1 MRTRVMAR
9 KLLLLLISFLLVS
22 VAAGSAWAKPS
33 VSSVRIGVHADKTRF
48 VLELSEEP
56 SYRIF
61 TLTNPARVVIDL
73 PELTW
78 QLPKDQLTEEQLPTN
93 DQGLIKALRYGLFA
107 AGTSRV
113 VLDMRGPVGV
123 KSVLSLPAGDSGNFR
138 LVVDLQS
145 VSSDVFFNPQER
157 QAIVSKTPLPTARA
171 AVPEIAALP
180 KKDTDRRPTI
190 VIDAGHG
197 GVDPGAIG
205 VSGTYEKVLALDY
218 ARELKRALE
227 GTGRFRVVMTR
238 NKDIFIRLRDRIALA
253 QKAEGDLF
261 VSLHANTFRTNVIKG
276 ASVYTLSED
285 ASDAEAAALA
295 KKENT
300 ADVIAGLNFGGQT
313 EDVSMILI
321 DLAQRETM
329 NLSKNF
335 ANELVGELGKVTKLL
350 KNTHRFAG
358 FAVLKSPTIPS
369 VLVEIGYM
377 SNREEERLLLS
388 AAHRKTVTG
397 SIVKAVER
405 FFTWQESLRRS

>member
-1 MRTRVMAR
+1 MAR
-9 KLLLLLISFLLVS
+9 KLLLLLAIFVLLPI
-22 VAAGSAWAKPS
+22 AAGSAWAKPS
-33 VSSVRIGVHADKTRF
+33 VSSVRIGVHTDKTRF
-48 VLELSEEP
+48 VIELSEEP

-61 TLTNPARVVIDL
+61 TLPSPARVVIDL
-73 PELTW
+73 PELDW
-78 QLPKDQLTEEQLPTN
+78 QLPAEQLPTT

-123 KSVLSLPAGDSGNFR
+123 KSVLSLPAGEGGNYR
-138 LVVDLQS
+138 LVVDLQP
-145 VSSDVFFNPQER
+145 VSTDVFFNPQER
-157 QAIVSKTPLPTARA
+157 KAIVSRTPLPTPRA
-171 AVPEIAALP
+171 VAPKLAAKP
-180 KKDTDRRPTI
+180 KADDDRRPTI

-205 VSGTYEKVLALDY
+205 VSGTYEKVIALDY

-227 GTGRFRVVMTR
+227 ETGRFRVVMTR
-238 NKDIFIRLRDRIALA
+238 DTDIFIRLRDRIALA
-253 QKAEGDLF
+253 QDADGDLF
-261 VSLHANTFRTNVIKG
+261 VSLHANTYKTNGIRG

-295 KKENT
+295 RKENT
-300 ADVIAGLNFGGQT
+300 ADVIAGLDFGGQT

-335 ANELVGELGKVTKLL
+335 ANELVGEMGKVTKLL

-388 AAHRKTVTG
+388 EAHRRKLST
-397 SIVKAVER
+397 SIVRAVER